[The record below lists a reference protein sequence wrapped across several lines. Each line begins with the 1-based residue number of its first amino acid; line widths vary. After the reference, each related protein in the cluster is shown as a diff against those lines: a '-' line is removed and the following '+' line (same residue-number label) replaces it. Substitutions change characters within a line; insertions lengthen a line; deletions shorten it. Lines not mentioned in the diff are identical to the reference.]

1 MEDIRKF
8 YEKVLSLC
16 VCVGAFAAAVAEQ
29 CNKIAK
35 IIICWHAVNSIFH
48 DNTKKNQ
55 QPQFIKS
62 S

>member
-1 MEDIRKF
+1 MSWMEDIRKF

-35 IIICWHAVNSIFH
+35 IIIC
-48 DNTKKNQ
+48 
-55 QPQFIKS
+55 
-62 S
+62 